1 MRYPISYPFA
11 KFFQYF
17 GMTLIVRIDV
27 IFDDEAKV
35 YVATSK
41 DVSGLVLEAETFQTL
56 ESEVREAI
64 VNLAA
69 FDKTIRA
76 NTNADLIY
84 CDHIAIA

>member
-11 KFFQYF
+11 KFFQHF
-17 GMTLIVRIDV
+17 GATLIVRIDV

-41 DVSGLVLEAETFQTL
+41 DISGLVLEAETFQTL
-56 ESEVREAI
+56 ESEMREAI
-64 VNLAA
+64 INLAK

-84 CDHIAIA
+84 RDIASFV